1 MTEGVHSRG
10 DYRSNLRD
18 FFRDASS
25 LYDREA
31 NSIDSWRVDRWR
43 KEWRGLRIFLR
54 ADNRFSR
61 NFILW
66 KWNTLII
73 RYHVMW
79 QFINLSSIF
88 LKYFLFNSS
97 LNEEEIKQTTF
108 FYDMD
113 KCERLDHWFAM
124 KRYYKN
130 WQISRDMGPLGI
142 SCFFTSSAV
151 VRFVADKSL
160 ERSRT
165 ICEASPQDR
174 WNNNMSR
181 ERVAVKIER

>member
-1 MTEGVHSRG
+1 MLRVYTIAKRTRSILDVLIDEGRN
-10 DYRSNLRD
+10 DAD
-18 FFRDASS
+18 WEFFW
-25 LYDREA
+25 E
-31 NSIDSWRVDRWR
+31 
-43 KEWRGLRIFLR
+43 RIISKFYTVKVKYFG
-54 ADNRFSR
+54 NQISCNVTIHKFIV
-61 NFILW
+61 NFW
-66 KWNTLII
+66 
-73 RYHVMW
+73 H
-79 QFINLSSIF
+79 F